1 MFPATASGNDWA
13 STPGFQGMLGEIL
26 EGVST
31 PIYVKNQHQQWLFA
45 NRACWQL
52 LGRSPGVAAS
62 ESTPVSNSMSASGPT
77 PLVSETEIW
86 SPEQLAEVIGQD
98 QSLALNQSDQPRT
111 VTLTD
116 GEGRLR
122 QFERRIQATT
132 TDPNLLI
139 CFLEP
144 SLDVAPLVKAPQ
156 FETLLANIPAIIYRC
171 YAYGDGTFRFAFV
184 SPGAFAIAGM
194 PAETIQAEPQRLL
207 DCIHPLDRP
216 GFQDS
221 LKAAIQAAQP
231 WQWEGRYYKPSG
243 EMRWFHTA
251 ARPQPQP
258 EGVLLWDGLL
268 MDITHHKQAEWA
280 TLERAVMEQA
290 LADNETRF
298 RTIAAT
304 IPGALFQLRAQ
315 GNTWRIDY
323 ISDRSQDILGV
334 AATAVTADIN
344 AFLDRVH
351 PGDRPALE
359 DSITQTVTAQSP
371 WSYEGRCVTPEG
383 IIRWWRGDGIAIQET
398 SDTMLLCGVI
408 LDITNRKTAEEAY
421 RDSEHRLRM
430 ALEVS
435 DMGVWTWD
443 MVTDQMTWGAELEK
457 MFGPAAGDF
466 CQTFV
471 AYLQQVH
478 PDDRSTLQQVVD
490 QTLHQGQDYRI
501 EYRLCLPDGT
511 IRWVG
516 QRGGLWRDE
525 SGQSLGLAGTVVDI
539 TESKAAAAA
548 LQASE
553 TRYRTL
559 LDNIPG
565 AVYRRH
571 ADDLTLLFQSE
582 AIADIT
588 GYPARHDIHQD
599 GLALMHPDDRP
610 RIQQVIQQALEPP
623 RSFDVEYR
631 VLHADGRIL
640 WVQDKGQP
648 VQDAAGAYTLIDGV
662 LMDITRRKE
671 SENRYRDLARREA
684 LINRIS
690 AQIRESLTLETILQ
704 TAVQAT
710 RRQLDTDRVVI
721 YRFDPDWQGRV
732 EVEDVVP
739 PWTSTLGD
747 IGVDNCF
754 SEGYA
759 NYYESGRVRAI
770 DDVSEA
776 ELDACHQT
784 FLSELQIRANLI
796 APILIQNQLW
806 GLLIA
811 HECRGPRRWSGSEIE
826 LMLSLAGQVGVA
838 IGQSDLYYEAN
849 KNATQAQQQAQDL
862 EATLLELQRTQ
873 AQLVQTEKM
882 SSLGQLVAGVAHEIN
897 NPVSFI
903 DGNLNHAGEYAQD
916 LMALIQLYQT
926 GYPQPTGE
934 IAAAM
939 EAIDL
944 EFLMEDFPKLLDSM
958 RAGADR
964 IKKIVAS
971 LRTFSRMDEAD
982 IKPVDI
988 HDGLDSTLMILGNRL
1003 KANGDRPEITV
1014 QQDYG
1019 ELPLVECYAGQLNQ
1033 VFMNLLSN
1041 AIDALEEHLETD
1053 STLTPSLLI
1062 RTAVVDPDQITI
1074 TIADN
1079 GPGIPVSRQSRIFEP
1094 FYTTKPVGKGTG
1106 IGLSI
1111 SHQIIT
1117 ERHQGTLDC
1126 RSAENQGTQFVIT
1139 IPQVQGTT

>member
-1 MFPATASGNDWA
+1 MFPVTANGTDWA
-13 STPGFQGMLGEIL
+13 SSPGFQGLLGQIL
-26 EGVST
+26 DGVAT
-31 PIYVKNQHQQWLFA
+31 PIYVKNHHHQWLFA
-45 NRACWQL
+45 NQACWRL
-52 LGRSPGVAAS
+52 LGRSPQAL
-62 ESTPVSNSMSASGPT
+62 T
-77 PLVSETEIW
+77 PLSELADSSVHGTAVTLTEAEIW
-86 SPEQLAEVIGQD
+86 SQEQLTAVTAQD
-98 QSLALNQSDQPRT
+98 QALASKSLEPLT

-122 QFERRIQATT
+122 QFKRRVESATT
-132 TDPNLLI
+132 NPDLLI
-139 CFLEP
+139 CFLDP
-144 SLDVAPLVKAPQ
+144 CPDLAPLVKTPQ

-171 YAYGDGTFRFAFV
+171 YADADGTFRFAFV

-194 PAETIQAEPQRLL
+194 PAETIQAEPQRFI

-216 GFQDS
+216 SFQAT
-221 LKAAIQAAQP
+221 LKTAIQAAKP

-243 EMRWFHTA
+243 ELRWFHTA
-251 ARPQPQP
+251 AQPQPQP

-268 MDITHHKQAEWA
+268 MDITHDKQVQLA

-298 RTIAAT
+298 RTMAAT
-304 IPGALFQLRAQ
+304 IPGALFQLRVQ
-315 GNTWRIDY
+315 GEAWRIDY

-334 AATAVTADIN
+334 SAQAITADIA
-344 AFLDRVH
+344 AFLERVH
-351 PGDRPALE
+351 PSDRPRLAA
-359 DSITQTVTAQSP
+359 SITQTVADQSP
-371 WSYEGRCVTPEG
+371 WSYEGRCVTPGG
-383 IIRWWRGDGIAIQET
+383 ITRWWRGDGIAVPET
-398 SDTMLLCGVI
+398 PDTMLLCGVI
-408 LDITNRKTAEEAY
+408 LDITARKTVEEAY

-430 ALEVS
+430 ALDVS

-443 MVTDQMTWGAELEK
+443 VVTDEMTWGAEVEK
-457 MFGPAAGDF
+457 LFGPTARDF

-478 PDDRSTLQQVVD
+478 PDDRGALQQIVD
-490 QTLHQGQDYRI
+490 QTLHGGEDYRI
-501 EYRLCLPDGT
+501 EYRLCLPDDI

-516 QRGGLWRDE
+516 ERGGLWRDE
-525 SGQSLGLAGTVVDI
+525 EGQVLGLAGTVVDI
-539 TESKAAAAA
+539 TESKAAATA

-565 AVYRRH
+565 AVYRRR
-571 ADDLTLLFQSE
+571 ADPDLTLLFQSE

-588 GYPARHDIHQD
+588 GYPVNHDVHHHGIT
-599 GLALMHPDDRP
+599 LMHPDDRP
-610 RIQQVIQQALEPP
+610 RIQQVIQQSLDPP
-623 RSFDVEYR
+623 QPFDVEYR
-631 VLHADGRIL
+631 ILHADGRIL

-648 VQDAAGAYTLIDGV
+648 VPDAAGAYTLIDGV
-662 LMDITRRKE
+662 LMDINRRKE

-721 YRFDPDWQGRV
+721 YRFNAEWQGHV
-732 EVEDVVP
+732 VVEDVVA
-739 PWTSTLGD
+739 PWASTLGD
-747 IGVDNCF
+747 MGSDDCF
-754 SEGYA
+754 ATGYA
-759 NYYESGRVRAI
+759 GYYESGRVRAI
-770 DDVSEA
+770 DDVTEA
-776 ELDACHQT
+776 GLDPCHQA
-784 FLSELQIRANLI
+784 FLTDLQIRANLI
-796 APILIQNQLW
+796 APILIQNRLW

-811 HECRGPRRWSGSEIE
+811 HECRGPRRWNGSEIE
-826 LMLSLAGQVGVA
+826 LLLSLAGQVGVA
-838 IGQSDLYYEAN
+838 IGQSDLYYEAQ
-849 KNATQAQQQAQDL
+849 KNAAQARQQAQDL
-862 EATLLELQRTQ
+862 AATLLELQRTQ

-903 DGNLNHAGEYAQD
+903 DGNLSHAGDYAQD
-916 LMALIQLYQT
+916 LMTLIQLYQRTYPDST
-926 GYPQPTGE
+926 GA
-934 IAAAM
+934 IAQAIQ
-939 EAIDL
+939 AIDL
-944 EFLMEDFPKLLDSM
+944 EFLMEDFPRLLESM
-958 RAGADR
+958 RVGADR

-971 LRTFSRMDEAD
+971 LRIFSRMDEAD

-988 HDGLDSTLMILGNRL
+988 HDGLNSTLMILGNRL
-1003 KANGDRPEITV
+1003 KANGDRPEMIV
-1014 QQDYG
+1014 CQDYG
-1019 ELPLVECYAGQLNQ
+1019 ELPPVECYAGQLNQ

-1041 AIDALEEHLETD
+1041 AIDALEEHLATD
-1053 STLTPSLLI
+1053 DTLVPHLSICT
-1062 RTAVVDPDQITI
+1062 RVVELDQIAI

-1079 GPGIPVSRQSRIFEP
+1079 GPGIPESLQSRIFEP

-1111 SHQIIT
+1111 SHQIVT
-1117 ERHQGTLDC
+1117 ERHRGTLEC
-1126 RSAENQGTQFVIT
+1126 RSATNQGTQFIIT